1 MFFSERRR
9 IQLRNWDEREKQM
22 TPTPPRRQ
30 RLKFSPEVA
39 LLEATSR
46 GDAAE
51 GKLLMHFFFK
61 LKNLQNI
68 LYSK

>member
-1 MFFSERRR
+1 MTSAERIALSRQNLYIERRR

-22 TPTPPRRQ
+22 TPTLPRHQ

-46 GDAAE
+46 GDSVE
-51 GKLLMHFFFK
+51 
-61 LKNLQNI
+61 
-68 LYSK
+68 

>member
-1 MFFSERRR
+1 
-9 IQLRNWDEREKQM
+9 M

-51 GKLLMHFFFK
+51 GELFMCLFLNFKKLRSIFDS
-61 LKNLQNI
+61 LQT
-68 LYSK
+68 